1 MKIRILASTA
11 LLVFAAVVARAD
23 DDPLTNAKSLYQSAA
38 YQDAL
43 AALSNLPSGAN
54 LDEADKYRA
63 LCFLG
68 LNRAQDAEHALEQL
82 VTRRPLFALDPFDSP
97 KLVATFREVRAKVLP
112 SVAKSLYGT
121 AKASFDDN
129 KFANASTQFNELLTL
144 LAQPEM
150 ANQASLADLKMLA
163 DGFAK
168 LSSQQLKLQQQAEAP
183 RPAVER
189 PRAEVAPEPKP
200 VASAQ
205 RIFTADDANV
215 VGPVTVSQPMPNWS
229 PSATDARVFS
239 GAIEIVID
247 ERGTVT
253 SATITQSVNPLY
265 DRSLVATAKRWQFRP
280 ALLGGQPVKYRKVVG
295 VVLRPTAN

>member
-1 MKIRILASTA
+1 MKIGILASTA
-11 LLVFAAVVARAD
+11 LLVFTAVVARAD

-43 AALSNLPSGAN
+43 AALSNLPTGAN

-129 KFANASTQFNELLTL
+129 KFASASAQFNELLTL

-189 PRAEVAPEPKP
+189 PRAEAAPEPKP
-200 VASAQ
+200 VANAQ
-205 RIFTADDANV
+205 RIFTVEDTSV

-229 PSATDARVFS
+229 PSASDARVFS

-253 SATITQSVNPLY
+253 SATMTQSVNPLY

>member
-1 MKIRILASTA
+1 MKIGILASTA
-11 LLVFAAVVARAD
+11 LLVFTAVVARAD
-23 DDPLTNAKSLYQSAA
+23 DDPLSTAKSLYQSAS

-43 AALSNLPSGAN
+43 AALSNLPSGVN

-68 LNRAQDAEHALEQL
+68 LNRTQDAERALEQL
-82 VTRRPLFALDPFDSP
+82 ITRRPLFALDPFDSP

-112 SVAKSLYGT
+112 SVAKTLYST
-121 AKASFDDN
+121 AKVSFDNN
-129 KFANASTQFNELLTL
+129 KWANASTQFTELLTL
-144 LAQPEM
+144 LAQPEL
-150 ANQASLADLKMLA
+150 ADQPSVADLKLLA

-183 RPAVER
+183 RPPVER

-200 VASAQ
+200 VSNAQ
-205 RIFTADDANV
+205 RIFTVEDTNV
-215 VGPVTVSQPMPNWS
+215 VGPTTVSQPMPNWS
-229 PSATDARVFS
+229 PSPTDSRTYS

-247 ERGTVT
+247 ERGIVT

>member
-1 MKIRILASTA
+1 MKIR
-11 LLVFAAVVARAD
+11 VFAATALFALTAVVSHAD
-23 DDPLTNAKSLYQSAA
+23 DDPLTTAKTLYQSAS

-54 LDEADKYRA
+54 ADEADKYRA

-97 KLVATFREVRAKVLP
+97 KLVATFRDVRAKVLP
-112 SVAKSLYGT
+112 SVARTMYGT
-121 AKASFDDN
+121 AKTSFDGG
-129 KFANASTQFNELLTL
+129 KFAVASTQFNDLLAL

-150 ANQASLADLKMLA
+150 ENQASLADLKMLA

-168 LSSQQLKLQQQAEAP
+168 LSAQQMKVQQAEAP

-189 PRAEVAPEPKP
+189 PRAELSEPRPVVNTQRVFSIEDTNVVAP
-200 VASAQ
+200 
-205 RIFTADDANV
+205 
-215 VGPVTVSQPMPNWS
+215 VSLAQPMPNWS
-229 PSATDARVFS
+229 PAATELRTFS
-239 GAIEIVID
+239 GAIEVVID
-247 ERGTVT
+247 ERGAVT
-253 SATITQSVNPLY
+253 AAMITQAINPLY
-265 DRSLVATAKRWQFRP
+265 DRSLLAAAKRWQFRP

-295 VVLRPTAN
+295 IVLRPTAN